1 MVHTTVRL
9 LKILSFNPK
18 QMFQVGIIIH
28 IQLKIKKTE
37 AQSVKV
43 ILSKLTYLVEMA
55 LQFISFLCQGSN
67 SLHVLMLPRKPL
79 SESLSDTMSSVIL
92 GG

>member
-55 LQFISFLCQGSN
+55 L
-67 SLHVLMLPRKPL
+67 
-79 SESLSDTMSSVIL
+79 
-92 GG
+92 